1 MPTDATTQR
10 TRMTPP
16 VSLYVSIAT
25 VPGRERDLAITV
37 ETLLHQSRLPD
48 KVLIVFPR
56 AFTWRAVGTSNALR
70 GVVNTSA
77 LPRHDH
83 VELVH
88 CPRDDGPGTK
98 LLCAEH
104 HLRQAERNAR
114 RDGQQHPLPTR
125 TSSAPRWLVLA
136 DDDRAYKPWALMEVE
151 RAILASADH
160 THDSY
165 SFHTQPLWFPH
176 VRSLDRK
183 RGDQCWAPCECSPSE
198 LKAHRCTARQYV
210 GDRSAL
216 AWPTIGLPR
225 ATPPALV
232 IGYGISLF
240 AMPLAL
246 TTRALGFFRCAVG
259 YSALLARHDDFWIS
273 SYLLFEH
280 NVTISRLRGPLG
292 RGKRV
297 MPVSS
302 ATVKATHSNW
312 DSSRGRDTAA
322 LRFSNDSIAVLAASA
337 RHFYDLSSCT
347 TRRHNQRSERRFRE
361 RERVGIS

>member
-1 MPTDATTQR
+1 MSGTWPSR
-10 TRMTPP
+10 C
-16 VSLYVSIAT
+16 
-25 VPGRERDLAITV
+25 

-104 HLRQAERNAR
+104 HLRRAERNAR

-165 SFHTQPLWFPH
+165 ST
-176 VRSLDRK
+176 
-183 RGDQCWAPCECSPSE
+183 PS
-198 LKAHRCTARQYV
+198 RCGSHMCARLT
-210 GDRSAL
+210 GNEAISA
-216 AWPTIGLPR
+216 GLR
-225 ATPPALV
+225 
-232 IGYGISLF
+232 
-240 AMPLAL
+240 
-246 TTRALGFFRCAVG
+246 
-259 YSALLARHDDFWIS
+259 
-273 SYLLFEH
+273 
-280 NVTISRLRGPLG
+280 
-292 RGKRV
+292 
-297 MPVSS
+297 
-302 ATVKATHSNW
+302 
-312 DSSRGRDTAA
+312 
-322 LRFSNDSIAVLAASA
+322 ASA
-337 RHFYDLSSCT
+337 R
-347 TRRHNQRSERRFRE
+347 RPN
-361 RERVGIS
+361 